1 MNDASRIMAVIAT
14 AVATLAMGTAVAS
27 EAPGSAEP
35 SKTCSAPGEITRLEQ
50 SLVHTAARLAQGQ
63 PLKIVALGSSSTAG
77 LGASSRSQSYPSRL
91 EAELRSLLAGR
102 DIVVINRGNNGEDA
116 EEMLARLQ
124 RSVFAARP
132 DLVIWQ
138 VGTNALLDNYPI
150 AKESALIR
158 RGIGR
163 LLAAGID
170 VVLMDPQFAPMVTKK
185 RTAARLV
192 ELLGNLGRETRV
204 GVFRRYAIMR
214 HWNEDQ
220 KLPFPAFV
228 SHDGLHMNDW
238 GYNCTARLLANAI
251 LEAVASPAPVLTAL
265 PGPARMATTDE
276 FGEPDLDQP

>member
-1 MNDASRIMAVIAT
+1 
-14 AVATLAMGTAVAS
+14 
-27 EAPGSAEP
+27 
-35 SKTCSAPGEITRLEQ
+35 
-50 SLVHTAARLAQGQ
+50 
-63 PLKIVALGSSSTAG
+63 
-77 LGASSRSQSYPSRL
+77 
-91 EAELRSLLAGR
+91 
-102 DIVVINRGNNGEDA
+102 
-116 EEMLARLQ
+116 
-124 RSVFAARP
+124 
-132 DLVIWQ
+132 
-138 VGTNALLDNYPI
+138 
-150 AKESALIR
+150 
-158 RGIGR
+158 

-251 LEAVASPAPVLTAL
+251 LEAVASLAPVLTAL